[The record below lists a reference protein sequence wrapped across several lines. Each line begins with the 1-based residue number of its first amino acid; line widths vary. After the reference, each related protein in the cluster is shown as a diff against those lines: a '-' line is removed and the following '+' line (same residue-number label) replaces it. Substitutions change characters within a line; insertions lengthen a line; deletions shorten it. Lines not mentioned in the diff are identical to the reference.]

1 MTMTTSKQNVIKYER
16 RRSLAFQNWKQTI
29 QKKTLLSLAVV
40 KVHLTESLE
49 RTESD
54 IREIC
59 YQDKIF
65 LHKKKPPP
73 TSYSYMANQGYK
85 ICIIIDK
92 ICVCRGLNASGRNL
106 WPLPQWTFLEEW
118 QSSRIGTLE
127 NMLLRDGYKD
137 KFIILVVY
145 MCMTQ

>member
-1 MTMTTSKQNVIKYER
+1 MSQSMNAAGPLHSRIENKPSK
-16 RRSLAFQNWKQTI
+16 
-29 QKKTLLSLAVV
+29 KKTLLSLAVV

-65 LHKKKPPP
+65 LHKEKPPP

-106 WPLPQWTFLEEW
+106 
-118 QSSRIGTLE
+118 
-127 NMLLRDGYKD
+127 
-137 KFIILVVY
+137 
-145 MCMTQ
+145 